1 MFFGSVPHTLHVRI
15 LGGLKRCSTQA
26 DCITYCGHVWFTG
39 RDVYVMIF
47 CGMVIKFAS
56 EVGVEPQPFW
66 CLPNEKL
73 ACVRPCL
80 ASSSCNIVKPNS
92 GRAG

>member
-1 MFFGSVPHTLHVRI
+1 
-15 LGGLKRCSTQA
+15 
-26 DCITYCGHVWFTG
+26 
-39 RDVYVMIF
+39 MIF
-47 CGMVIKFAS
+47 GGMVIKFAS

-80 ASSSCNIVKPNS
+80 ASSSCNIVKLNS